1 MNDLRENAITI
12 AAKAASE
19 AHRGQFRKDEKT
31 PFIVHPERV
40 AACVAKFG
48 GNYIGVIAAWLHDV
62 MEDCKGGEVIVR
74 ETLRTTGLPEEE
86 RDEIFAIVSA
96 LTKDDTIPDKKERL
110 ADTLRRINR
119 APGQAIL
126 IKLCDRMD
134 NLIDSRDQD
143 QEFLSEYL
151 AKTDQLIAGLSE
163 GAKLHGYTDAL
174 EQLEMVRDDVG
185 FYYEAKFF

>member
-1 MNDLRENAITI
+1 MREHAIEI
-12 AAKAASE
+12 AAKAASK
-19 AHRGQFRKDEKT
+19 AHHGQFRKDKKT

-48 GNYIGVIAAWLHDV
+48 GDHTGVIAAWLHDV
-62 MEDCKGGEVIVR
+62 MEDCTGGEVMVR
-74 ETLRTTGLPEEE
+74 EALRNTGLPGEE

-96 LTKDDTIPDKKERL
+96 LTKDYTIPDKRERL
-110 ADTLRRINR
+110 ADTLRRINH
-119 APGQAIL
+119 APSQAIL

-151 AKTDQLIAGLSE
+151 AMTDQLIAGLSDR
-163 GAKLHGYTDAL
+163 AKLHGYTDAL
-174 EQLEMVRDDVG
+174 EQLEMVRADVG
-185 FYYEAKFF
+185 FYYEAKFC